1 MRTLRLIFS
10 LLACA
15 FATGAAAQYPDKPIR
30 LIVPQAPGSATDTVA
45 RILGA
50 ELGKELGQQVVIDNR
65 PGGAL
70 TLGLDLTAKADPD
83 GYTICMGPIG
93 ALAINRHMV
102 AKLPYDI
109 ERDLQPIALVT
120 RGHLLLAV
128 SPTLPFKSVQEIID
142 YAKQNPGK
150 LLNASSSNGSPGHVG
165 GELFKY
171 MSGTDIVHVPYRG
184 GAAAINDLIA
194 GRVHLMF
201 ESLNSIAPH
210 AKAGTVRP
218 LAVSGARRSP
228 GFPDLPTVAEAGVP
242 GYEAP
247 TWSGVIAPAG
257 VPRPIIDK
265 LNAGINKAIE
275 LADLPRP
282 LRLDR
287 RRAGRRLAR
296 RVCRSDQEGF
306 RQVGGCDPA
315 GGGAA
320 RLDARY
326 VAGTACRSLFG
337 RAGANANEEV
347 GCPVPP
353 CQRATIPPATSREC
367 WSESPMSR
375 P

>member
-1 MRTLRLIFS
+1 MQGVRIAAL
-10 LLACA
+10 LLACL
-15 FATGAAAQYPDKPIR
+15 FTTGAAADYPDKPIR
-30 LIVPQAPGSATDTVA
+30 LVVPQAPGSATETVA

-50 ELGKELGQQVVIDNR
+50 ELAKELGQQIVVDNR

-70 TLGLDLTAKADPD
+70 TLGLDLTAKSEPD

-109 ERDLQPIALVT
+109 ERDLQPVALVT

-128 SPTLPFKSVQEIID
+128 SPTLPFKAVTEIID
-142 YAKQNPGK
+142 HAKANPGK
-150 LLNASSSNGSPGHVG
+150 LMNASSSNGSPGHVG

-210 AKAGTVRP
+210 VRSGTVRA

-242 GYEAP
+242 GYAAP
-247 TWSGVIAPAG
+247 TWSGVIAPSG

-265 LNAGINKAIE
+265 LNAGINKAIQSQTF
-275 LADLPRP
+275 R
-282 LRLDR
+282 DR
-287 RRAGRRLAR
+287 FAMIG
-296 RVCRSDQEGF
+296 DE
-306 RQVGGCDPA
+306 PA
-315 GGGAA
+315 GGTPEEFAELIRTDSAKWGEVVRRSGA
-320 RLDARY
+320 RLD
-326 VAGTACRSLFG
+326 
-337 RAGANANEEV
+337 
-347 GCPVPP
+347 
-353 CQRATIPPATSREC
+353 
-367 WSESPMSR
+367 
-375 P
+375 